1 MTELFEQ
8 VSIAGMTAPNRFV
21 RSATFEGMAE
31 SDGSCK
37 EVLVDLTAELAKG
50 EVGTIIASHSFVEP
64 RGRVRVSQLGI
75 HRDDLIPGLTSM
87 VAAAH
92 DNGSK
97 IIAQLAHGGCTA
109 NDPDGEPVG
118 PSAFT
123 RPDERISRELTTAE
137 IAQIVSDFKTAAV
150 RAMEAGFDG
159 VQIHSAHAYLLSQFL
174 SPFFNKRL
182 DEYGGSLRNRAR
194 MHLEVLQTIRGAVGD
209 DVPVFIK
216 MNSNDFVD
224 GGFTQNEMVEVS
236 KMLAAEGINAVEMS
250 GGTPFS
256 PANRGF
262 SRPGIQA
269 PAEEVYYLDA
279 AKQFKDNVD
288 VPLVLVGGIRTYAV
302 AESLVQQG
310 IADFISLSR
319 PLIREPHLVRRWHE
333 GDLSSSTCIHCNQ
346 CFAPARAGEGIYC
359 VAEHKARQKKA

>member
-1 MTELFEQ
+1 MSALFEQ
-8 VSIAGMTAPNRFV
+8 VSIAGMTVPNRFV

-37 EVLVDLTAELAKG
+37 QELVDLTAELAKG
-50 EVGTIIASHSFVEP
+50 EVGTIIASHAFVEP
-64 RGRVRVSQLGI
+64 RGRVRASQLGI
-75 HRDDLIPGLTSM
+75 HRDDLVEGLSKM
-87 VAAAH
+87 VSAAH
-92 DNGSK
+92 DNGSR
-97 IIAQLAHGGCTA
+97 IVAQLAHGGCTA
-109 NDPDGEPVG
+109 ADPDGELIG

-123 RPDERISRELTTAE
+123 LPDERTSRELTTAE
-137 IAQIVSDFKTAAV
+137 LSQIVDDFRAAAI

-159 VQIHSAHAYLLSQFL
+159 VQIHSAHGYLLSEFL
-174 SPFFNKRL
+174 SPFFNRRS

-194 MHLEVLQTIRGAVGD
+194 MHLQVLKAIRGAVSD

-216 MNSNDFVD
+216 MNSNDFVE
-224 GGFTQNEMVEVS
+224 GGLVQNEMVEIS
-236 KMLAAEGINAVEMS
+236 KMLASEGISAVEMS
-250 GGTPFS
+250 GGTQLS

-262 SRPGIQA
+262 SRPGIQD
-269 PAEEVYYLDA
+269 PSDEVYYLDA

-319 PLIREPHLVRRWHE
+319 PLIREPHLVKRWHE
-333 GDLSSSTCIHCNQ
+333 GDMSSATCIHCNQ
-346 CFAPARAGEGIYC
+346 CFGPARTGEGIYC
-359 VAEHKARQKKA
+359 VAEYKAKQKKA

>member
-1 MTELFEQ
+1 MSELFEQ
-8 VSIAGMTAPNRFV
+8 VSVGGMTVPNRFV

-37 EVLVDLTAELAKG
+37 DVLVDLTAELAKG
-50 EVGTIIASHSFVEP
+50 EVGTIIASHAFVEP
-64 RGRVRVSQLGI
+64 RGRVRKSQLGI
-75 HRDDLIPGLTSM
+75 HRDDLVAGLSKM

-92 DNGSK
+92 DNGSR

-109 NDPDGEPVG
+109 ADPDGELVG
-118 PSAFT
+118 PSTFT
-123 RPDERISRELTTAE
+123 FPDERMSRELTKAE
-137 IAQIVSDFKTAAV
+137 IGQLVNDFKAAAV

-159 VQIHSAHAYLLSQFL
+159 VQIHSAHGYLLSEFL
-174 SPFFNKRL
+174 SPFFNRRL

-194 MHLEVLQTIRGAVGD
+194 MHLQVLKEIRSVVGA

-236 KMLAAEGINAVEMS
+236 KMLASEGISAVEIS
-250 GGTPFS
+250 GGTQLS
-256 PANRGF
+256 PSNRSF
-262 SRPGIQA
+262 SRPGIQD
-269 PAEEVYYLDA
+269 PSEEVYYLDA

-288 VPLVLVGGIRTYAV
+288 VPLILVGGIRTFAV
-302 AESLVQQG
+302 ADSLVQQG
-310 IADFISLSR
+310 TADFISLSR

-346 CFAPARAGEGIYC
+346 CFGPARTGEGMYC
-359 VAEHKARQKKA
+359 VADRARHKTA